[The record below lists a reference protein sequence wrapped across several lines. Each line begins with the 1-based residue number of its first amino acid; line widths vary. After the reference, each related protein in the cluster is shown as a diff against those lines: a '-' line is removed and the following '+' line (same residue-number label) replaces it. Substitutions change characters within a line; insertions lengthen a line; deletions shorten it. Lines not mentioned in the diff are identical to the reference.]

1 MTTGITLSTLS
12 GAHVIVDTLEDL
24 WVAAERLA
32 GRAIDRLAET
42 ALHDG

>member
-12 GAHVIVDTLEDL
+12 GTHVIVDTLEDL

-32 GRAIDRLAET
+32 GRAVDPLAE
-42 ALHDG
+42 AVLHDG